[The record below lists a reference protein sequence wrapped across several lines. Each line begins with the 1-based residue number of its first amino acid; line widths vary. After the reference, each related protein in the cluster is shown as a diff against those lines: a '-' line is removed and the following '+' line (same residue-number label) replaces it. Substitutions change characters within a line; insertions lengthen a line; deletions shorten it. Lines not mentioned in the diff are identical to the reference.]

1 MHRLSARHIIL
12 IFLGV
17 VLLFSACK
25 RKKNAADEKIRG
37 IEPSEEAV
45 TITDNE
51 SFDIQKI
58 DTAYY
63 YYGLVQDSCYFFKVN
78 HIDQQ
83 TISGHYYP
91 VGNSVWLEAVPFTIS
106 YRNKKYYF
114 KANGI
119 EKNIQFTLTI
129 DTASV
134 SGDFSTDPAGL
145 ISKSL
150 FFERHY
156 EPEYKDLTTKRF
168 KESVFQTETKTNVVY
183 GNAKGYWCSY
193 PMSDSK
199 YLKMLT
205 NTLGKTASRRNLDLT
220 MDIYTP
226 ENDTLEHH
234 PLIVFIH
241 GGAFYFGDKGA
252 NTMSVWCKHFAESG
266 YVTASI
272 NYRLGFQISRA
283 SIQRCGYMAIQ
294 DAHAAIRYLVAHA
307 QEYGIDTNAI
317 FVAGTSAGAITAL
330 NVALLTNGTCPSFV
344 AEHNL
349 TQKCGRLEDAGNSLN
364 NKFKIKAI
372 ANMWG
377 ALYDLDVLKNKR
389 IPIISFHGTE
399 DHVVPYDEGFPFSAL
414 KSNIGEKLFD
424 KMYGSK
430 AIHDRMN
437 ELHIHNQFFPLEG
450 VGHSPYED
458 PDGALNHYYYFIQDK
473 IQHFFMDM
481 LCGNCSIGYNKQD
494 PSTFSISNPNIA
506 AVSWKIKGGL
516 ISQVGKNDIKVY
528 WFKDAPTHTLTAS
541 GALNN
546 GASFKKQI
554 KIKSIK

>member
-1 MHRLSARHIIL
+1 MQRLSTRQIIL
-12 IFLGV
+12 ILLGV

-25 RKKNAADEKIRG
+25 RNKDAASEKIRTST
-37 IEPSEEAV
+37 PSEKAV
-45 TITDNE
+45 TITENE
-51 SFDIQKI
+51 SFDLRKI

-63 YYGLVQDSCYFFKVN
+63 YVGLVEDSSYFFKVN
-78 HIDQQ
+78 SIDQQ
-83 TISGHYYP
+83 TISGHYFP
-91 VGNSVWLEAVPFTIS
+91 IGSSAWLEAVPFTIS

-114 KANGI
+114 KSNGI
-119 EKNIQFTLTI
+119 EKNILFALTI
-129 DTASV
+129 DTASI

-145 ISKSL
+145 TSKSI

-156 EPEYKDLTTKRF
+156 EPNYTEYKSKRF
-168 KESVFQTETKTNVVY
+168 KEPVFSVQVEPNVVY

-193 PMSDSK
+193 PMNDSK

-205 NTLGKTASRRNLDLT
+205 NTIGKTAANRKLDLT

-226 ENDTLEHH
+226 ENDTMKQH

-252 NTMSVWCKHFAESG
+252 STMSEWCKHFAKSG

-307 QEYGIDTNAI
+307 QDYGIDTNAI
-317 FVAGTSAGAITAL
+317 FVAGTSAGGITAL
-330 NVALLTNGTCPSFV
+330 NVALTTNATCPAFV
-344 AEHNL
+344 EEHNL
-349 TQKCGRLEDAGNSLN
+349 TKKCGRLEDSGNSLK
-364 NKFKIKAI
+364 NKFKVKAI

-399 DHVVPYDEGFPFSAL
+399 DHIVPYDEGYPFSSL
-414 KSNIGEKLFD
+414 KSNIGERLFD

-437 ELHIHNQFFPLEG
+437 ELRIHNQFFPLEG

-458 PDGALNHYYYFIQDK
+458 PDGTLNHYYYFIQDK
-473 IQHFFMDM
+473 IQHFFMDL
-481 LCGNCSIGYNKQD
+481 LCGNCSIDYNKQD
-494 PSTFSISNPNIA
+494 PSTFSISNPNITA
-506 AVSWKIKGGL
+506 ISWKIKGGL
-516 ISQVGKNDIKVY
+516 ISQVGKSDIKVY

-541 GALNN
+541 GVLNN